1 MGLPTHK
8 GGKLL
13 ESAET
18 GGQLDAGRV
27 TQLCDGGVFL
37 N

>member
-1 MGLPTHK
+1 MGLPIHK

-13 ESAET
+13 ELAET